1 MSKDRND
8 EAAPEQAPD
17 PHTEEAFAAHAPETD
32 ADADAENPASAPE
45 TARTRTASVAER
57 TGQMIAEHPLA
68 AVAAAVAIGAVAAR
82 LLPKGAK
89 PAKAVLAKKL
99 QGATQSLAGKPDDG
113 RLAAL
118 LTLPTHTREKAEH
131 LIGQISEATRRAN
144 AVTTDAADAART
156 GLHNARTRLGE
167 MAAETVRRAE
177 IEARAAR
184 LADSAA
190 DATARLSERFRRGI
204 GKPPEG

>member
-8 EAAPEQAPD
+8 EAAPEQAPA
-17 PHTEEAFAAHAPETD
+17 PHTEEALAAHAPETD
-32 ADADAENPASAPE
+32 ADAENPDSAPE
-45 TARTRTASVAER
+45 TARTRAASVAER
-57 TGQMIAEHPLA
+57 TEQMIAEHPLA

-89 PAKAVLAKKL
+89 PAKAVLTKQL

-118 LTLPTHTREKAEH
+118 LTLPAHTREKAEH

-144 AVTTDAADAART
+144 AATADAADAART

-190 DATARLSERFRRGI
+190 DATARLSERLRRGI